1 MSQDF
6 KQASGTLVVTMA
18 IGSEYQGAFKRWY
31 LPSWQDYCRRQVS
44 TCT

>member
-18 IGSEYQGAFKRWY
+18 IGSEYQSAFERWY
-31 LPSWQDYCRRQVS
+31 LPS
-44 TCT
+44 